1 MNKAQEKLREKHGT
15 PEEFERAIWNGY
27 ADMFVTMGEALAA
40 ITKYNNEWN
49 EAGEERNGH
58 SNKG

>member
-15 PEEFERAIWNGY
+15 PAEFERAVWKGY
-27 ADMFVTMGEALAA
+27 VDMFVTMGEAMAA

-49 EAGEERNGH
+49 EAEEE
-58 SNKG
+58 